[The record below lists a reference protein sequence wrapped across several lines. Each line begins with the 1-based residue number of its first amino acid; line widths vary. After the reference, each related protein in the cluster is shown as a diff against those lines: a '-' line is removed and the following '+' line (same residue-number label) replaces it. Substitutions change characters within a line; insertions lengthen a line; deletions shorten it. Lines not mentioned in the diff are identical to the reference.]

1 MCILWRQPPQ
11 PAGLSLILQAILAC
25 CHLALQPAR
34 CQNLLEDAVDDEVLA
49 GINRIATH
57 FTKTA
62 TEYDRK
68 NGMKWLSCT
77 AK

>member
-49 GINRIATH
+49 GINRIAMHRCTLRKQLLNMIG
-57 FTKTA
+57 KTI
-62 TEYDRK
+62 
-68 NGMKWLSCT
+68 
-77 AK
+77 